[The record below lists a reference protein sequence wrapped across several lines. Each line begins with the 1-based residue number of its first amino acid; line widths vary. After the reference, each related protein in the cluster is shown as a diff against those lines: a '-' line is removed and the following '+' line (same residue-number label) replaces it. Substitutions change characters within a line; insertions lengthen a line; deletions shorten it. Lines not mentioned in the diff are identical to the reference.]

1 MKKLLAIFAIGLVMA
16 SCGTSKYK
24 LTADFNNDE
33 ENGQKVYLVN
43 YDTGDTIDSVVVT
56 GRKAI
61 FEGEI
66 KDAIMARILASGARA
81 TFVLEGG
88 EISINWE
95 DRVAKGTALND
106 SLALANEEE
115 TEMGHELELLSQGNA
130 DEADIAEKSEKIEK
144 RWQNAMLAHY
154 NNKKNAFGWYSL
166 YSYMLNNDLTL
177 SELKSLLADAPEN
190 YSQSVRMNKLLKSAE
205 NVEKT
210 KEGCKMV
217 DFTVKT
223 EDGIE
228 TRLSDF
234 VGKGDIVVVDFWASW
249 CGPCRREASTTLKD
263 IYNKYNGKGL
273 KVLGVAVWDKP
284 EDTFAAIESMNLPWP
299 QIINSQ
305 NIASDAYGFN
315 SIPHIIIFSGDGTI
329 LSRGLQGDELMAKV
343 DSLMSAKN

>member
-1 MKKLLAIFAIGLVMA
+1 MKNLLSIFAIALLAA
-16 SCGTSKYK
+16 SCCKSDYK

-56 GRKAI
+56 GRRAV
-61 FEGEI
+61 FEGSV
-66 KDAIMARILASGARA
+66 KDAMVARLLTAGARA
-81 TFVLEGG
+81 TFILEGG
-88 EISINWE
+88 EIEINWE

-106 SLALANEEE
+106 SVAKANEEQANI
-115 TEMGHELELLSQGNA
+115 GHEMEELAQSNLSE
-130 DEADIAEKSEKIEK
+130 DEINKKAEDLNNKWLNGLK
-144 RWQNAMLAHY
+144 AHY
-154 NNKKNAFGWYSL
+154 ENNKKNAFGWWSL
-166 YSYMLNNDLTL
+166 YNYMLNNELTL
-177 SELKSLLADAPEN
+177 DEMKALLADAPES
-190 YSQSVRMNKLLKSAE
+190 YSQSVRINRLLTAAE

-210 KEGCKMV
+210 KVGCKMV

-223 EDGIE
+223 EDGLE

-263 IYNKYNGKGL
+263 IYEKYDGKGL
-273 KVLGVAVWDKP
+273 KIIGVAVWDKP
-284 EDTFAAIESMNLPWP
+284 EDTFSAIESLSLPWP

-315 SIPHIIIFSGDGTI
+315 AIPHIIIFSGDGTI
-329 LSRGLQGDELMAKV
+329 LSRGLQGDELKAKV
-343 DSLMSAKN
+343 DSLMNK

>member
-1 MKKLLAIFAIGLVMA
+1 MKKLLSIFSIALLAA
-16 SCGTSKYK
+16 SCGKSEYK

-43 YDTGDTIDSVVVT
+43 YDTGDTIDSAVVVA
-56 GRKAI
+56 RKAV
-61 FEGEI
+61 FEGSVKEP
-66 KDAIMARILASGARA
+66 IMARLLTAGARA
-81 TFVLEGG
+81 TFILEGG
-88 EISINWE
+88 EIGINWE
-95 DRVAKGTALND
+95 DRIAKGTALND
-106 SLALANEEE
+106 SIAKSNEEE
-115 TEMGHELELLSQGNA
+115 SSIGHEVEDLYQRGLSEAELEKKSNEL
-130 DEADIAEKSEKIEK
+130 EKK
-144 RWQNAMLAHY
+144 WYDMLLAHY
-154 NNKKNAFGWYSL
+154 TNNKKNAYGWWSL
-166 YSYMLNNDLTL
+166 YTYMLNANLPLADIQ
-177 SELKSLLADAPEN
+177 KLLAEAPEC
-190 YSQSVRMNKLLKSAE
+190 YSQSVRINKLLKAAE

-210 KEGCKMV
+210 KVGCKMV

-223 EDGIE
+223 EDGIA

-249 CGPCRREASTTLKD
+249 CGPCRREASTTLKE
-263 IYNKYNGKGL
+263 IYEKYNGKGL

-329 LSRGLQGDELMAKV
+329 LSRGLQGDELKAKV
-343 DSLMSAKN
+343 DELMTK